1 MSGDLQLKRQQ
12 LDFTGG
18 FNMDIG
24 FIGLGKMGMNMIT
37 RLSQGGH
44 RVVAYDLSPTLIAEA
59 EEKGAAASSSLED
72 LIAQLPKPR
81 TVWVMV
87 PSGKPTEDTVQHLRT
102 ILEAN
107 DIVIDGGN
115 TKFHDDVRRAADLQK
130 RGIHYVDAGTSGG
143 IWGLQL
149 GYCLMV
155 GGENEPVN
163 RLAPILTTLAPEN
176 GWAHVGSHGAGHYV
190 KMVHNGIEYSMMQGY
205 AEGFELM
212 SKSEYNLNLARVA
225 DLWMHGSVVRSWLL
239 ELAAEALK
247 DDPKLDSLKGYV
259 QDSGEGRWMIL
270 DAIEKNVPV
279 PTLTTALFTRF
290 RSRQETSFAEKMLAA
305 LRRAFGGHSVRQTPD
320 H

>member
-1 MSGDLQLKRQQ
+1 
-12 LDFTGG
+12 
-18 FNMDIG
+18 MDIG

-44 RVVAYDLSPTLIAEA
+44 RVVAYDRTPELITAAEG
-59 EEKGAAASSSLED
+59 KGATAASSLED
-72 LIAQLPKPR
+72 LIARLPKPR
-81 TVWVMV
+81 AVWVMV

-102 ILEAN
+102 ILDDN

-143 IWGLQL
+143 IWGLQI

-176 GWAHVGSHGAGHYV
+176 GWAHVGGHGAGHYV

-212 SKSEYNLNLARVA
+212 SKSEYNLNLATIA

-259 QDSGEGRWMIL
+259 QDSGEGRWMIME
-270 DAIEKNVPV
+270 AIEKDVPV

-290 RSRQETSFAEKMLAA
+290 RSRQEISFAEKMLAA
-305 LRRAFGGHSVRQTPD
+305 LRKAFGGHSVRK
-320 H
+320 

>member
-1 MSGDLQLKRQQ
+1 
-12 LDFTGG
+12 
-18 FNMDIG
+18 MDIG

-44 RVVAYDLSPTLIAEA
+44 RVVAYDLSTTLIAEA

-102 ILEAN
+102 ILDNN

-239 ELAAEALK
+239 ELTAEALK

-290 RSRQETSFAEKMLAA
+290 RSRQENSFAEKMLAA
-305 LRRAFGGHSVRQTPD
+305 LRRAFGGHSVRP
-320 H
+320 